1 MRRYFLLF
9 VIIISCV
16 FVGIAGMETFLKGE
30 SVLKD
35 EKAALSKEQIKNLS
49 IFVDITD
56 NKLSII
62 SDGKIIKTYPISSGK
77 YSYPS
82 PIGDWIVTDKDNWG
96 AGFGGYWMGL
106 NVPWG
111 KYGIHGTNKPASIG
125 EAASH
130 GCIRMKVKDA
140 EEVYKLVR
148 YGTPVKIYGG
158 PFGSFGQ
165 GVRLMKPGDR
175 GADVFEIQK
184 RLKSQGYFY
193 GSVDGIYGESMKEA
207 VHRFQK
213 KNNMYITDE
222 IGYYFCKRL
231 GILLFD

>member
-77 YSYPS
+77 R
-82 PIGDWIVTDKDNWG
+82 
-96 AGFGGYWMGL
+96 F
-106 NVPWG
+106 
-111 KYGIHGTNKPASIG
+111 
-125 EAASH
+125 
-130 GCIRMKVKDA
+130 
-140 EEVYKLVR
+140 
-148 YGTPVKIYGG
+148 
-158 PFGSFGQ
+158 
-165 GVRLMKPGDR
+165 
-175 GADVFEIQK
+175 
-184 RLKSQGYFY
+184 FY
-193 GSVDGIYGESMKEA
+193 RA
-207 VHRFQK
+207 F
-213 KNNMYITDE
+213 
-222 IGYYFCKRL
+222 
-231 GILLFD
+231 ILLPYNWVSNQ